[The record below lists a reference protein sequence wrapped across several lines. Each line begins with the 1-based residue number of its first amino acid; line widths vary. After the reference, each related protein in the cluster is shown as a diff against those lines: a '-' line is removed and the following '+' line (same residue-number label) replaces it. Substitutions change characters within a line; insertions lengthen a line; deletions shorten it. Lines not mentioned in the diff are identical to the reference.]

1 MCKNDYLWSSAL
13 DIERWEQTS
22 YHDSLGFELKCM
34 SLKRD
39 KPKVFGVEVEKK
51 GVSMVFRVK
60 NEPPERMKIR
70 NFTNHTFK
78 IN

>member
-1 MCKNDYLWSSAL
+1 
-13 DIERWEQTS
+13 
-22 YHDSLGFELKCM
+22 M

-70 NFTNHTFK
+70 NLTNHTFK